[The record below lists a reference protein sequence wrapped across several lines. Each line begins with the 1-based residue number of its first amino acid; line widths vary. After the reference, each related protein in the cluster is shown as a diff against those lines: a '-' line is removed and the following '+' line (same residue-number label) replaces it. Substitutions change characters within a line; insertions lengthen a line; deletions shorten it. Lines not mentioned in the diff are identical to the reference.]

1 MKAIIA
7 AIIFAAALSGC
18 ATIRN
23 NQAADAYQGAIA
35 ANQTEYQNGQILLSE
50 KLRRDYLAGIQYGQ
64 INKIEAGCTQSY
76 MYLAQ
81 KYERGTITEQRFNDR
96 RDGLEMACSRAYA
109 SGDESPV
116 SMWRVMG
123 VYSGE

>member
-1 MKAIIA
+1 MKSITA
-7 AIIFAAALSGC
+7 AIIILASLGGC
-18 ATIRN
+18 SSMRN
-23 NQAADAYQGAIA
+23 NQAADAYQGAIT
-35 ANQTEYQNGQILLSE
+35 ANQTEYENGQILLSE
-50 KLRRDYLAGIQYGQ
+50 KLRRDYLAGVQYRQ
-64 INKIEAGCTQSY
+64 LNKIEAGCTQSY

-96 RDGLEMACSRAYA
+96 RDSLEMACSRAYA

-123 VYSGE
+123 VYSVE